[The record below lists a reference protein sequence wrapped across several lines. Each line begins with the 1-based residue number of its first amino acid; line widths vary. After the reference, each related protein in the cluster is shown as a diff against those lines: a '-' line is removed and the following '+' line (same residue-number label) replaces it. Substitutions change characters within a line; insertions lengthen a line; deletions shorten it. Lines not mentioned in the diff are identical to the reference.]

1 MKGIIKIRF
10 TVIWLAIFFFTMAPS
25 ATLVS
30 AGEKVELEGIIQ
42 GIKCTHYKVEC
53 VNSDRFIDMEPDFV
67 LVVPNGD
74 YYFLS
79 NLSRSVKIRHA
90 YQKVM
95 VQGVLTGQELWVD
108 MLDDMQGN
116 KRKTPS
122 TPDWSRKDEFWESR

>member
-1 MKGIIKIRF
+1 MKSITKSRYIIIWF
-10 TVIWLAIFFFTMAPS
+10 TIFLSITALA
-25 ATLVS
+25 ATQVS
-30 AGEKVELEGIIQ
+30 AGEKVELEGTIK

-53 VNSDRFIDMEPDFV
+53 VNSDRFIAMEPDFV
-67 LVVPNGD
+67 LVVPSGD

-122 TPDWSRKDEFWESR
+122 VPDWSRKDEFWESR